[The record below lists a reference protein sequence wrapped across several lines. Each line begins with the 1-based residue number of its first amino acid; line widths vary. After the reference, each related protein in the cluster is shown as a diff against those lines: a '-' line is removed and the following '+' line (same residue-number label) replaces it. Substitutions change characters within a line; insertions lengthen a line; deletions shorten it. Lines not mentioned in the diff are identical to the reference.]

1 MVYTRTPGRKEVG
14 AVMWSYIL
22 KRLIGLIPLL
32 FGITIITFI
41 VIHLAPGAPGQV
53 QMQMNPKMNK
63 EVIERLRK
71 LYGLDKPLYQQ
82 YLEWVDR
89 VVKLDF
95 GLSMSQDRE
104 PVIEKIGKRLPI
116 TILLNTV
123 VMLVVLLLALPI
135 GIYSAYKRN
144 SLTDRSIT
152 VAVFIGFATP
162 SFWLALLLMIFFG
175 IYLGVLPISGITS
188 LSFSSLSLWGKI
200 IDVGE
205 HLVLPVI
212 SLSVGSLAYLSR
224 YVRASMLEVLRQD
237 YITTARSKGAT
248 ERRVILLHALKN
260 ALLPVITIL
269 GLSLPGLIGGSVI
282 IETIFAI
289 PGMGRLF
296 FNSVYM
302 RDYTTVMGI
311 LVISSFL
318 TLLGNLLAD
327 VSYALVDPRIREGLG
342 EQ

>member
-1 MVYTRTPGRKEVG
+1 MAGYL
-14 AVMWSYIL
+14 L
-22 KRLIGLIPLL
+22 KRLAGLIPLL

-53 QMQMNPKMNK
+53 QLQMNPKVNR

-71 LYGLDKPLYQQ
+71 LYGLDKPLYVQ
-82 YLEWVDR
+82 YYEWVKR
-89 VVKLDF
+89 IVKLDF
-95 GLSMSQDRE
+95 GLSMSQDRT
-104 PVIEKIGKRLPI
+104 PVIKKIAERLPV
-116 TILLNTV
+116 TVLLNSI
-123 VMLVVLLLALPI
+123 VMLLVLLLALPI

-144 SLTDRSIT
+144 SLTDRTIT

-175 IYLGVLPISGITS
+175 IQLGILPISGITS
-188 LSFSSLSLWGKI
+188 LNFNQLTFWGKVL
-200 IDVGE
+200 DVAK
-205 HLVLPVI
+205 HLILPVI

-237 YITTARSKGAT
+237 YITTARAKGAG
-248 ERRVILLHALKN
+248 ENRVIFVHALKN

-282 IETIFAI
+282 IESIFAI

-311 LVISSFL
+311 LVIGSFL

-327 VSYALVDPRIREGLG
+327 ISYALVDPRIREGLG
-342 EQ
+342 ER

>member
-1 MVYTRTPGRKEVG
+1 
-14 AVMWSYIL
+14 MWAYL
-22 KRLIGLIPLL
+22 LRRLLGLIPLL
-32 FGITIITFI
+32 FGITVITFV
-41 VIHLAPGAPGQV
+41 VIHLAPGEPGQV
-53 QMQMNPKMNK
+53 QLQMNPKVNK
-63 EVIERLRK
+63 EVVERLRK
-71 LYGLDKPLYQQ
+71 LYGLDKPLHVQ
-82 YLEWVDR
+82 YLDWVKR
-89 VVKLDF
+89 IVKLDF
-95 GLSMSQDRE
+95 GLSMSQDRT
-104 PVIEKIGKRLPI
+104 PVIKKIAQRLPI
-116 TILLNTV
+116 TVLLNLI
-123 VMLVVLLLALPI
+123 VMLIVLLLAVPI

-144 SLTDRSIT
+144 SLSDRAIT

-162 SFWLALLLMIFFG
+162 SFWLALLLMILFG
-175 IYLGVLPISGITS
+175 VQLGILPISGITS
-188 LSFSSLSLWGKI
+188 LNFEQLSFWEKVL
-200 IDVGE
+200 DVAK

-237 YITTARSKGAT
+237 FIVTARAKGVG
-248 ERRVILLHALKN
+248 ERRVILVHALKN

-282 IETIFAI
+282 IESIFAI

-318 TLLGNLLAD
+318 TLFGNLIAD
-327 VSYALVDPRIREGLG
+327 ISYALVDPRIREGLG
-342 EQ
+342 EK

>member
-1 MVYTRTPGRKEVG
+1 
-14 AVMWSYIL
+14 MWSYIL
-22 KRLIGLIPLL
+22 KRLIGIIPLL

-41 VIHLAPGAPGQV
+41 VIHLAPGEPGQLQV
-53 QMQMNPKMNK
+53 QMNPKVNK
-63 EVIERLRK
+63 EVVERLRK

-82 YLEWVDR
+82 YLDWVER
-89 VVKLDF
+89 IVKFDF
-95 GLSMSQDRE
+95 GLSMSQDRT
-104 PVIEKIGKRLPI
+104 PVIKKIASRLPI
-116 TILLNTV
+116 TILLNTI
-123 VMLVVLLLALPI
+123 VMALMLLLAIPI

-144 SLTDRSIT
+144 SLTDRAIT

-162 SFWLALLLMIFFG
+162 SFWLALLLMIFFF
-175 IYLGVLPISGITS
+175 LFFGVLPISGIAS
-188 LSFSSLSLWGKI
+188 LNFNQLTLWGKI
-200 IDVGE
+200 VDVGK
-205 HLVLPVI
+205 HLILPVI

-237 YITTARSKGAT
+237 YITTARSKGVG
-248 ERRVILLHALKN
+248 EKRVILVHALKN